1 MSFNR
6 VCLLYLY
13 LAVAMVLCFVLGN
26 VTAHSQKANTSPTP
40 AVKPPFVNNL
50 DGWRQK
56 QFFNGGGSYMPLAIP
71 QETERFPLMNYFASG
86 DAFYLDMESFE
97 PTANGK
103 LNYKI
108 VGKNLFQT
116 DGQDAPTQESSN
128 EVDCLN
134 GTFRSQTSRMLFD
147 KNGNVISRDN
157 FMNVPSITLTPGSSL
172 YNVLKN
178 ACQDNFTSPEQPLKW
193 VK

>member
-1 MSFNR
+1 LLKYKNQKNPFVFLTILHFFCVPSVVRSKTKNNEKAVVVMSFNR

-40 AVKPPFVNNL
+40 AVKPPFVKNL
-50 DGWRQK
+50 DEWRQK
-56 QFFNGGGSYMPLAIP
+56 QFFNGGSYMPLAIP

-108 VGKNLFQT
+108 VG
-116 DGQDAPTQESSN
+116 
-128 EVDCLN
+128 
-134 GTFRSQTSRMLFD
+134 
-147 KNGNVISRDN
+147 
-157 FMNVPSITLTPGSSL
+157 
-172 YNVLKN
+172 
-178 ACQDNFTSPEQPLKW
+178 
-193 VK
+193 